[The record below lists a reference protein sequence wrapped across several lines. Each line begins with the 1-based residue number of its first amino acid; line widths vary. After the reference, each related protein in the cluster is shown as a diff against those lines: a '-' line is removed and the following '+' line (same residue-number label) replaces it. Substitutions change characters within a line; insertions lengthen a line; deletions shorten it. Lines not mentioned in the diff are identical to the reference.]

1 MKVNIH
7 KGIMRTSSW
16 KKPTISWAS
25 CKNDQGALGNPR
37 KSFHSLLSKTIVA
50 FQSNMMK

>member
-1 MKVNIH
+1 MKANIH
-7 KGIMRTSSW
+7 QGIMRTSSW

-25 CKNDQGALGNPR
+25 CKNDQRALGNSR
-37 KSFHSLLSKTIVA
+37 KSSYSVFSKTIVA